1 MSFGDMDQSL
11 IADFLMESKELV
23 DQLDSDLVE
32 LENDADPQERL
43 DAIFRALHTIKGAAS
58 FLNMPGVTNFSH
70 AAEDALNKLRKG
82 EAKVTESVVDAL
94 LQSVD
99 VLKSQLAE
107 VEAGVSPSDGPA
119 DLIDVLH
126 AIASGSAGG
135 GADSQESET
144 PESESGDQSEDAYRA
159 PWSGSATRISFSS
172 EKMDV
177 LPFMVTDIEE
187 SAGSLDEVLEQ
198 LGDAE
203 RSMEFAEKLSDL
215 AESMHATADYF
226 DLEGLKRLISLV
238 GSTGESLPSLDPQR
252 VEVIVPRLRAVR
264 ALIEAAAASLSDG
277 FVVEWPIDTLES
289 RINDILTATTAS
301 DEWALKDGE
310 SVECVLAQDGV
321 VSEVSSDGDDAGSAS
336 GSAPGSVPVPKKTP
350 ATGDGE
356 GGSSE
361 SAPKASGSVE
371 QTIRVEVSRLEHLL
385 NLVGEMVL
393 TKNQVLGLTRQLQ
406 GQGVPQDFVE
416 SASSIS
422 SDLDRLTAELQVGV
436 MRTRMQP
443 LHKLFGRYPRIIR
456 DLAKKTGK
464 KVDLKIIGG
473 DTEVD
478 KSVLEML
485 GDPLVHMLRNSVD
498 HGIESPEDRAA
509 AGKREVGTIV
519 LSAEHQGG
527 HVRVAIEDDGKGM
540 SRAVIGAKAVEKGI
554 ATEEQIAQMSDEEV
568 FKFIFAAG
576 FSTAVEVSDL
586 SGRGVGMDVVRTNV
600 SKLGGDI
607 HIRSRQGEGTSID
620 IMIPLTVAIMP
631 AMMVGIGKHDYAIPL
646 SSVIEIVRYESENT
660 HTVAGRE
667 VMRLRDAV
675 LPLTDMR
682 TRLGETPGT
691 ENQGFS
697 VVIAVGQEKLGL
709 IVDRLVGQQ
718 EVVIKP
724 LDDEYTSGGP
734 FSGATIREN
743 GDVSLILD
751 VVKLMRSMDAAQ
763 YATV

>member
-32 LENDADPQERL
+32 LESDEDPQERL

-58 FLNMPGVTNFSH
+58 FLNMPGVTTFTH

-82 EAKVTESVVDAL
+82 EAQVNEMVVDAL

-99 VLKSQLAE
+99 VLKSQLME
-107 VEAGVSPSDGPA
+107 VEAGASPSEGPA
-119 DLIDVLH
+119 DLIAVLH
-126 AIASGSAGG
+126 AIAEGSQGSAEAG
-135 GADSQESET
+135 
-144 PESESGDQSEDAYRA
+144 SGEVTEDASELTDGGDYEA
-159 PWSGSATRISFSS
+159 PWGGTSVAISFSS

-177 LPFMVTDIEE
+177 LPFMVTDLEE
-187 SAGSLDEVLEQ
+187 SASSLEEVLGQFE
-198 LGDAE
+198 DAE
-203 RSMEFAEKLSDL
+203 RRMEIAAKLSDL

-226 DLEGLKRLISLV
+226 DLAVLKRLIALV
-238 GSTGESLPSLDPQR
+238 ALAGESLPSMDAQR
-252 VEVIVPRLRAVR
+252 TDVLLPRLQVVR
-264 ALIEAAAASLSDG
+264 TLIETSAAALGDG
-277 FVVEWPIDTLES
+277 FIVEWPIDTLES
-289 RINDILTATTAS
+289 RINDIFSAS
-301 DEWALKDGE
+301 EPSSDWDLNDGE
-310 SVECVLAQDGV
+310 PVECVLVRDEVASDVKIASGSSS
-321 VSEVSSDGDDAGSAS
+321 SEPIGKQTPAPAAPPKAAPEADAGS
-336 GSAPGSVPVPKKTP
+336 
-350 ATGDGE
+350 GE
-356 GGSSE
+356 GNGKGG
-361 SAPKASGSVE
+361 AGVE

-443 LHKLFGRYPRIIR
+443 LHKLFGRYTRIIR

-464 KVDLKIIGG
+464 KVDLKIVGG

-498 HGIESPEDRAA
+498 HGIERPSDRVA
-509 AGKREVGTIV
+509 AGKRETGTIV

-540 SRAVIGAKAVEKGI
+540 SRAVIGAKAIEKGI
-554 ATEEQIAQMSDEEV
+554 ATEEQIAQMSDEEI

-646 SSVIEIVRYESENT
+646 SSVVEIVRYESENT

-682 TRLGETPGT
+682 TRLGESTGT

-751 VVKLMRSMDAAQ
+751 VVKLMRTMDAGQ

>member
-1 MSFGDMDQSL
+1 MSFGEMDQSL

-32 LENDADPQERL
+32 LEGDPDPQQRL

-58 FLNMPGVTNFSH
+58 FLSMPGVTTFTH

-82 EAKVTESVVDAL
+82 EAQVTESVVDAL

-107 VEAGVSPSDGPA
+107 VESGIAPSEGPA
-119 DLIDVLH
+119 DLIALLQ
-126 AIASGSAGG
+126 AIASAEATAGATDAEAGNVPQAG
-135 GADSQESET
+135 GADDYEPAFGGT
-144 PESESGDQSEDAYRA
+144 CV
-159 PWSGSATRISFSS
+159 ATDFSS
-172 EKMDV
+172 EKLDV
-177 LPFMVTDIEE
+177 LPFMVTDLEE
-187 SAGSLDEVLEQ
+187 SASSLEECIGQ
-198 LGDAE
+198 LSETE
-203 RSMEFAEKLSDL
+203 RRMQVCSRLTEIADSMF
-215 AESMHATADYF
+215 ATADYF
-226 DLEGLKRLISLV
+226 DLDILKRLIGLV
-238 GSTGESLPSLDPQR
+238 ASAGQAIAGLDQDR
-252 VEVIVPRLRAVR
+252 IDVLAPRMQAVR
-264 ALIEAAAASLSDG
+264 TLIEASASALADGFIAQWPIETLEARFGAMLSD
-277 FVVEWPIDTLES
+277 EET
-289 RINDILTATTAS
+289 S
-301 DEWALKDGE
+301 DDWALPVGE
-310 SVECVLAQDGV
+310 SVEHVLAHDGV
-321 VSEVSSDGDDAGSAS
+321 VTIDASASVASPAATPAQAGSPGQSAAGSRAQESDGTGS
-336 GSAPGSVPVPKKTP
+336 
-350 ATGDGE
+350 GE
-356 GGSSE
+356 AARGSS
-361 SAPKASGSVE
+361 GVE

-498 HGIESPEDRAA
+498 HGVESPSDRVA

-540 SRAVIGAKAVEKGI
+540 SRSVIAGKAIEKGV

-576 FSTAVEVSDL
+576 FSTAAEVSDL

-600 SKLGGDI
+600 SKLNGDI
-607 HIRSRQGEGTSID
+607 HIRSKHGEGTSID

-631 AMMVGIGKHDYAIPL
+631 AMMVGIGRHDYAIPL
-646 SSVIEIVRYESENT
+646 SSVIEIVRYESEHT

-675 LPLTDMR
+675 LPLLDMR
-682 TRLGETPGT
+682 TRLGETSGP
-691 ENQGFS
+691 ENHGFS

-751 VVKLMRSMDAAQ
+751 VVKLMRTMETGQ
-763 YATV
+763 YAAV

>member
-58 FLNMPGVTNFSH
+58 FLNMPGVTTFSH

-107 VEAGVSPSDGPA
+107 VEAGVSPSEGPA
-119 DLIDVLH
+119 DLIDLLH
-126 AIASGSAGG
+126 AIAAGSG
-135 GADSQESET
+135 GASEGQQESVT
-144 PESESGDQSEDAYRA
+144 AESEAVHEAEHDYCA
-159 PWSGSATRISFSS
+159 PWSGRATKISFSS

-187 SAGSLDEVLEQ
+187 SASSLEEVLGQ
-198 LGDAE
+198 IGDAE
-203 RSMEFAEKLSDL
+203 RSMEFAGKLSDL

-226 DLEGLKRLISLV
+226 DLDGLKRLISLV
-238 GSTGESLPSLDPQR
+238 GSAGESLPSLDTQR
-252 VEVIVPRLRAVR
+252 VDVIVPRLQAVR
-264 ALIEAAAASLSDG
+264 TLIEAAAGSLSDG

-289 RINDILTATTAS
+289 RIGDILTAATPS
-301 DEWALKDGE
+301 DEWALNDGE
-310 SVECVLAQDGV
+310 SVECVLAHDGV
-321 VSEVSSDGDDAGSAS
+321 VSEVSSGDDDGVSNSSSAS
-336 GSAPGSVPVPKKTP
+336 DPVPAGKKAP
-350 ATGDGE
+350 ASGDAE
-356 GGSSE
+356 GGSNE
-361 SAPKASGSVE
+361 SSPKAAGSVE

-464 KVDLKIIGG
+464 KVDLKIVGG

-576 FSTAVEVSDL
+576 FSTAMEVSDL

-607 HIRSRQGEGTSID
+607 HIRSRPGEGTSID

-631 AMMVGIGKHDYAIPL
+631 AMMVGIGRHDYAIPL